1 MCFVFVISSVY
12 IGFFFFSS
20 RRRHTRCYRDW
31 SSDVCSS
38 DLASSLGSVSRSA
51 ESYSE
56 AVEPIAQ
63 LADGGN
69 APVRTELN
77 AMQLLEEPDRS
88 LGAGLVQQRGG
99 LDADPARLRDL
110 PRRDVAGGQPGQME
124 RPVTN
129 AGRVEHRQ

>member
-1 MCFVFVISSVY
+1 MRSEDE
-12 IGFFFFSS
+12 
-20 RRRHTRCYRDW
+20 RQEPQ
-31 SSDVCSS
+31 
-38 DLASSLGSVSRSA
+38 ASPSPEDYEVDHA
-51 ESYSE
+51 E
-56 AVEPIAQ
+56 AMEPNAE